1 MTLELARSGIENT
14 WANFGLK
21 SRQSQFPNLDW
32 CLQGI
37 LVHTIPK
44 TERLDKI
51 ARRDFFSTTP
61 FEWHYNST
69 TSKWCESNARGD
81 IDKPNLRVRTC

>member
-1 MTLELARSGIENT
+1 MTLELAHSGIENT

-51 ARRDFFSTTP
+51 ARRDFFLQLHSSGITTVP
-61 FEWHYNST
+61 RQNGASQMPEEVL
-69 TSKWCESNARGD
+69 TSQ
-81 IDKPNLRVRTC
+81 TCV